1 MTWILVAFMELAST
15 VSPETVLQSVRE
27 KHQLSED
34 ISYTFSQTYVDELRG
49 ARPAETGTILV
60 KRDGRFRWA
69 YQAPERKDFIFDGTR
84 AWLYEPG
91 KSQATEFEGFAS
103 SAASQALQF
112 LWGRGQLDALFNLDW
127 CNEECP
133 KGEGQKLLELRPKKT
148 LATLDR
154 MVVQID
160 ATTYQILGA
169 TSYDAMGNQTVYT
182 LSTPS
187 LGKVHKESW
196 FDFQV
201 PDGVNVIR
209 VNVAGTPVKP

>member
-34 ISYTFSQTYVDELRG
+34 ISYTFSQTYVDDLRG

-60 KRDGRFRWA
+60 KKDGRFRWA

-127 CNEECP
+127 CSEECP

-169 TSYDAMGNQTVYT
+169 TSYDAMGNQTVYM
-182 LSTPS
+182 LSKPS
-187 LGKVHKESW
+187 LGRVHKESW

-201 PDGVNVIR
+201 PKGVNVIR
-209 VNVAGTPVKP
+209 VNVSGTPAKP

>member
-15 VSPETVLQSVRE
+15 LSPEAVLQSVRE

-60 KRDGRFRWA
+60 KKDGRFRWA

-127 CNEECP
+127 CSEECP
-133 KGEGQKLLELRPKKT
+133 QGEGQKLLELRPKKT

-182 LSTPS
+182 LSKPS
-187 LGKVHKESW
+187 LGKVHKASW

-209 VNVAGTPVKP
+209 VNVAGTPAKP

>member
-27 KHQLSED
+27 QHQLSED
-34 ISYTFSQTYVDELRG
+34 ISYSFSQIYVDELRG

-60 KRDGRFRWA
+60 KKDGRFRWA

-91 KSQATEFEGFAS
+91 KSQATEFEGFAT

-127 CNEECP
+127 CSEECP

-182 LSTPS
+182 LSKPS

-209 VNVAGTPVKP
+209 VNVAGTPAKP